1 MWECK
6 EFSLPG
12 HLRQE
17 RNHACLVQSK
27 FPVTVRPAGNS
38 YMGSLP
44 GAGSENRDDAEKTG
58 DPPLGLSLVL
68 KRLE

>member
-1 MWECK
+1 MWEYK
-6 EFSLPG
+6 EFSLSG

-17 RNHACLVQSK
+17 RNQAYLVQSK
-27 FPVTVRPAGNS
+27 FPGTVRPAGNS

-58 DPPLGLSLVL
+58 DLPLDFSLVL